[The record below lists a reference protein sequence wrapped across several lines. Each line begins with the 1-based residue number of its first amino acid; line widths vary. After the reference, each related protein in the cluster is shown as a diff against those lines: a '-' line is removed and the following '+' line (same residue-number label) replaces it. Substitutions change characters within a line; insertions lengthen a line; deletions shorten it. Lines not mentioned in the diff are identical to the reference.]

1 MKNSFHSESAKTY
14 RFINKNCNCFSPFV
28 SLVPT
33 DETKRESWNRFSAI
47 IATTDFYRLNWCIS
61 GQLLIHDSPLPG
73 NCNDGQHFLLNT
85 TSFISV
91 IDQRSM
97 LQQIHNTLVILK
109 LFIVASLN
117 NSLRL
122 QRSWYC
128 DTTKRYSCMVT
139 RKTTIHMR
147 MFAILYNI
155 KYNREHYLMINSSLL
170 LSITCF
176 WVRQAHFTNVSR
188 IERPYWINEEGL
200 NVLSDA
206 DRTTL
211 FLQTH
216 TKLLYEF
223 QHQAFLT
230 YTLSIMNSQLF

>member
-1 MKNSFHSESAKTY
+1 MQLFLTVCLPRSKWW
-14 RFINKNCNCFSPFV
+14 
-28 SLVPT
+28 
-33 DETKRESWNRFSAI
+33 DKRESWNKFSAI
-47 IATTDFYRLNWCIS
+47 IATTDCYRLNWCIS
-61 GQLLIHDSPLPG
+61 GQLLIHGSPLPG
-73 NCNDGQHFLLNT
+73 NCNDDQLFLLNT

-128 DTTKRYSCMVT
+128 DTKKRYSCMIT

-155 KYNREHYLMINSSLL
+155 KYKREQYLMINSSLL

-200 NVLSDA
+200 NVLPDA
-206 DRTTL
+206 DGPTL
-211 FLQTH
+211 FLQ
-216 TKLLYEF
+216 KLIQNCIWVPTSSFFDLFHFDYEF
-223 QHQAFLT
+223 STASLRFLF
-230 YTLSIMNSQLF
+230 YDR